1 MASAVQVIDQVIEAG
16 HGSML
21 PESDKPEEWAAAIQ
35 QALISGKFVVLACIV
50 LGMPLMPEGPL
61 RPVTLPC
68 CGVAVSHAG
77 AGLLLRAGVCQVC
90 KSPLAADAQL
100 PTNEAVTA
108 AVRAESNGFKPKV
121 LQRGD
126 VEIDVSPGSKIGSGG
141 EGKVVR
147 GTLRGGRAVA
157 VKQIPLPAVVEVKDS
172 ASVKQVVSASYIAG
186 LSSPYMC
193 TLYGYCWTDAEL
205 WCAHCRMHVQSSFKL
220 HVRVSS

>member
-21 PESDKPEEWAAAIQ
+21 PKSDKPEEWAAAIQ
-35 QALISGKFVVLACIV
+35 QALVSGKFAVLACIV

-77 AGLLLRAGVCQVC
+77 AGQLLRAGVCQVC
-90 KSPLAADAQL
+90 KSRLAAHAQL

-108 AVRAESNGFKPKV
+108 AVQAESNGFKPKV

-126 VEIDVSPGSKIGSGG
+126 VAIGVSPGSKIGSGG

-186 LSSPYMC
+186 LTSPYMC

-205 WCAHCRMHVQSSFKL
+205 
-220 HVRVSS
+220 